1 MDIAVLS
8 FSKKKRLIHKTR
20 EWNRSPIISGVPDT
34 SRAAAFFLTEN
45 DSRGEYDNGWG
56 FFAGPGS

>member
-1 MDIAVLS
+1 VQL
-8 FSKKKRLIHKTR
+8 L
-20 EWNRSPIISGVPDT
+20 
-34 SRAAAFFLTEN
+34 FLTEN